1 MSFHNHWTT
10 FSLSENNLSKIFNQF
25 FCAKIRV
32 EDSVCCW
39 HFKSLSLISPLASL
53 RRNKCSLHASFIFHI
68 VILHAKI
75 RAVIKYN
82 FAHSEPPLQTLP
94 WKKDLIWGF
103 GTKRNLLFLEEKKF
117 WFTNK
122 INFLKEYSPARVKVV
137 NENTS
142 QSPEVLFILN
152 SYFLGLHCLALPPNI
167 SADRKSFLGDQF
179 VFPSPPSALSYTHI
193 PNLLNIF
200 KKIQGYLKKCSN

>member
-1 MSFHNHWTT
+1 MFIAYLFY
-10 FSLSENNLSKIFNQF
+10 FSYPHTF
-25 FCAKIRV
+25 FCLV
-32 EDSVCCW
+32 
-39 HFKSLSLISPLASL
+39 L
-53 RRNKCSLHASFIFHI
+53 
-68 VILHAKI
+68 ILHVKI

-103 GTKRNLLFLEEKKF
+103 GTKRNLLFWEEKKF
-117 WFTNK
+117 WFSNNK

-179 VFPSPPSALSYTHI
+179 VFPSPPSALSYTTQI
-193 PNLLNIF
+193 YSTSSRKFKDISKNAQINISLKLL
-200 KKIQGYLKKCSN
+200 